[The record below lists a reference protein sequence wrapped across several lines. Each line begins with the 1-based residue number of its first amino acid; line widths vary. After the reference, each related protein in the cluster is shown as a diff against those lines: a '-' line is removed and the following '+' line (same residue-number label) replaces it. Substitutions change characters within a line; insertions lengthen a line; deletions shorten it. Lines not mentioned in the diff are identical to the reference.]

1 MRSTKLRS
9 KVMAGILCAAM
20 VFQSVPVEAVASE
33 VTETVQNYDS
43 EEMNGTED
51 EVGTNTVSALSE
63 DAAENRS
70 DSQGDVPETS
80 NIIETSGDVE
90 TVDSPD
96 AVETSDISEESEVSE
111 TFVTIETPDAAESGD
126 SFDEAGTGADTTESP
141 ETESGTTDIE
151 EVTETEELEETEG
164 TEQEI
169 ALLADELPDYKKLL
183 SVVTE
188 YKYYFYDNVKEIFVK
203 LEGCEIPETG
213 VGIEFYIDKDPDNVN
228 EQPINYEKRGD
239 YYVISFG
246 SAGIS
251 EGTHHLTVKLKDTS
265 IPDGEYLVSRDN
277 IAFEIERVDNVFT
290 EADKYYIS
298 STDDTI
304 EVAFYNPADDI
315 ESVQITAANGDV
327 VARSGQRSPAV
338 DQIEDPRY
346 TGIGNGY
353 EYPDT
358 ILHKTTW
365 VLPTEKNA
373 LEIGN
378 YDIRLTLEGGTER
391 MISNAVEVSSRA
403 VVTKCVLGMD
413 YDNTSNLI
421 YLYIQGTGFN
431 PSQVRFDFVD
441 EATSAILS
449 TTRIDY
455 KTVQSG
461 YIVKFRKE
469 GNWDKAGKEIKVTI
483 SKKSGNIDFTQNEF
497 DALLESG
504 IYYAEY
510 NSVLSAIEVGVT
522 TDLNGKAVSFKIVDA
537 ADHQNIVSEVTS
549 RSLTES
555 LAYLTPLSPENL
567 QRGGRYCVELTASG
581 NVYYKEFKMNQGTP
595 STNHWEA
602 SAVISQNAERNDFYY
617 CAVEAGINNDELD
630 VAIDGY
636 SADVAFYAN
645 EWAREDGAK
654 GTRIQV
660 WIPTRKLSVGQHTV
674 RITRNGNPFS
684 SYTFEVVAADYDKFV
699 LDTYSLSW
707 IDDNTIQVY
716 MKTPNCADTD
726 DFDIKLTGV
735 NDREPAVTTTV
746 VTDRYTDSV
755 FMNVTGLNKSSA
767 FKDYYVLITHK
778 KFGQP
783 FKMSNLGEK
792 FYADEDKGEK
802 KSISSNK
809 GLPVI
814 SNNRVIG
821 INIQNLALPATLT
834 IYATDTTA
842 VISKLTIPS
851 TVEGNYYYFTKEFYD
866 SFVNK
871 DRLYDMTLSDYGEN
885 WGRSYARI
893 NIGYKGETTVN
904 DFDLKITS
912 DTLYI
917 DGPESGRSAVLT
929 VTGNTQK
936 PVFEVSDD
944 TVIELEDYIETS
956 DGTGVQSPDPN
967 KKRVIAKSTGA
978 TNITVIADGVKK
990 SIFVTVT
997 RSASGITINTANRSM
1012 KVGDSFVAEAYILPK
1027 SAEDPTQVVN
1037 FTSSDSN
1044 VLYVRKL
1051 TNTTANVTALKAG
1064 TAVLRATLEGT
1075 TYTVAVTVSI
1085 TDSFPLYD
1093 KKEIK
1098 IKEVG
1103 IVSYIEA
1110 IDQSLSSC
1118 ALPEGWEWDNGDL
1131 VLTASE
1137 QLQYCWATY
1146 TEEGYQ
1152 PFSARLP
1159 VAVTRISG
1167 IDVTGRT
1174 LINQGQKETYKITYQ
1189 YAGADINTP
1198 KFRNRITVN
1207 CVRTSEDDIAAVES
1221 LEWDKMVIAAKDE
1234 TGGGTVDFRLTLAID
1249 NGIDQGSN
1257 LFAKNFTV
1265 HVPLTDCVNSVKV
1278 KPIKASGQNFDY
1290 YENEDRMEV
1299 DENDIKTSKYSVE
1312 LQAEAAVNGIPKK
1325 NVEFKWETDDDTIA
1339 TVGKNE
1345 KGTVTLAI
1353 KKAGTVKISAIAED
1367 EGNCAGTL
1375 TVDIMDYAPV
1385 LEESNVTINKY
1396 RNSGT
1401 EFAFQEQNGNRVK
1414 SMRILE
1420 GESESQ
1426 NFSASVPVGGISTLR
1441 FKTGAP
1447 AFGFVKK
1454 TVSNCSIVA
1463 VTEKGTYKYAL
1474 KVTTDVTK
1482 PSATV
1487 KLKTKANLFYTDAE
1501 AVYTV
1506 SSKYDIQ
1513 SVEDVTESTERER
1526 FYAVYDRASSTIHF
1540 NTGGTLNS
1548 STLGQFM
1555 ASRSPR
1561 LNVKLKITFADYRE
1575 PQTIE
1580 VKVATENKKPSL
1592 GITGMVTCPGISKGI
1607 VNVINSKTK
1616 EAFSV
1621 DAAPMTFKIVK
1632 PTDGSVDAEIKKNS
1646 GGVSITYAGTKNL
1659 SYTAEVAS
1667 SEWTQAVNVNGKIS
1681 YIKSPE
1687 KLSLAMG
1694 SKQLTLNMATNITAN
1709 GTNTIPVFVNGSN
1722 IAITKLTYDG
1732 TAQPLIDTAGYLDFE
1747 FKSKDQ
1753 SISLGLNAGKRGAV
1767 KPGTYK
1773 LNLYATVNVPD
1784 LSAPD
1789 QVKEVQIKKTTL
1801 TIKLTEE
1808 GTAKVTLASPKG
1820 QINLIDRANTSV
1832 VYTPKVSGI
1841 DASIKSVS
1849 VDEDSEYAECFTAFL
1864 NDDNKVEVKVKA
1876 GRSMSVKDPYKVTI
1890 VSVLNNGF
1898 TVKSS
1903 VKIKPVNKLPKI
1915 VFSPAK
1921 CNLYRSNNNKYT
1933 VSVSLKNSSIDLN
1946 NITGIKIDTSSNKS
1960 NADKFLLVNNISKN
1974 GTVSF
1979 GLAGDRSS
1987 IRKGQYK
1994 IKCLVTFRDADS
2006 ESKPAAVNMTITV
2019 K

>member
-1 MRSTKLRS
+1 MRSTKLRW

-20 VFQSVPVEAVASE
+20 VFQSVPVQTVASE
-33 VTETVQNYDS
+33 VSETTETYDS
-43 EEMNGTED
+43 GELAAAED
-51 EVGTNTVSALSE
+51 ETQQDETGTDAVSAVSE
-63 DAAENRS
+63 DAGENLTD
-70 DSQGDVPETS
+70 DSVEEPESLDMTETS
-80 NIIETSGDVE
+80 REEQTIESPSE
-90 TVDSPD
+90 T
-96 AVETSDISEESEVSE
+96 ENSDISEESEVPE
-111 TFVTIETPDAAESGD
+111 TSATAETPDTAGSGDSYDETGTETGETIETE
-126 SFDEAGTGADTTESP
+126 
-141 ETESGTTDIE
+141 TTDIE
-151 EVTETEELEETEG
+151 EVTETEETEV
-164 TEQEI
+164 TEQGI
-169 ALLADELPDYKKLL
+169 MMAADELPDYKKLL

-213 VGIEFYIDKDPDNVN
+213 VGIEFYIDSDPANAN
-228 EQPINYEKRGD
+228 EQPVSYEKRGD

-246 SAGIS
+246 TAGLS

-265 IPDGEYLVSRDN
+265 VPDGEYLVSRDD

-298 STDDTI
+298 SADDTI

-338 DQIEDPRY
+338 GQVEDPRY

-378 YDIRLTLEGGTER
+378 YDIRLTLVGGTER
-391 MISNAVEVSSRA
+391 MISNAVVVSSRA

-431 PSQVRFDFVD
+431 PSQVRFDFMD
-441 EATSAILS
+441 EASSAILS

-497 DALLESG
+497 DAVLESG

-510 NSVLSAIEVGVT
+510 NSVLSAVEVGVT

-567 QRGGRYCVELTASG
+567 QRGGRYCVELKASG

-617 CAVEAGINNDELD
+617 CAIEAGIRNDELA
-630 VAIDGY
+630 VSIDGY
-636 SADVAFYAN
+636 SADVAFYAS

-660 WIPTRKLSVGQHTV
+660 WIPTRKLSIGRHTV
-674 RITRNGNPFS
+674 RITRNGNAFS
-684 SYTFEVVAADYDKFV
+684 SYAFEVVAADYDKFV

-726 DFDIKLTGV
+726 DFNIKLMGV
-735 NDREPAVTTTV
+735 NDREPAETTTT

-755 FMNVTGLNKSSA
+755 FMNITGLSKSSA
-767 FKDYYVLITHK
+767 FKEYFVLITHK
-778 KFGQP
+778 KFGHP
-783 FKMSNLGEK
+783 VKMSNLTEK

-809 GLPVI
+809 GLPVY

-834 IYATDTTA
+834 IYATDTTE

-851 TVEGNYYYFTKEFYD
+851 TIEGNYYYFTKEFYD

-893 NIGYKGETTVN
+893 NIGYKDETTVN

-917 DGPESGRSAVLT
+917 DGPESGRSAIIA

-944 TVIELEDYIETS
+944 TVVELEDYIETS
-956 DGTGVQSPDPN
+956 DSTGVQSPNPN

-1027 SAEDPTQVVN
+1027 SAEDPTQIVN
-1037 FTSSDSN
+1037 FTSSDSKI
-1044 VLYVRKL
+1044 LYVRKL

-1075 TYTVAVTVSI
+1075 TYTVAVTVSV

-1103 IVSYIEA
+1103 IVSYIES

-1118 ALPEGWEWDNGDL
+1118 ALPEGWTWDNGDL

-1146 TEEGYQ
+1146 KEEGYQ
-1152 PFSARLP
+1152 PFRARLP

-1189 YAGADINTP
+1189 FAGADINTP

-1257 LFAKNFTV
+1257 LFAKNFSIQI
-1265 HVPLTDCVNSVKV
+1265 PLTDCINSVKV
-1278 KPIKASGQNFDY
+1278 KPIKASGQNFEY
-1290 YENEDRMEV
+1290 FENEDRMEV

-1325 NVEFKWETDDDTIA
+1325 NVEFRWETDKSTIA

-1345 KGTVTLAI
+1345 KGTVTLSI

-1367 EGNCAGTL
+1367 EGKCVGTL
-1375 TVDIMDYAPV
+1375 TVDIMDYSPV
-1385 LEESNVTINKY
+1385 LEASNVTINKY
-1396 RNSGT
+1396 CNNGT
-1401 EFAFQEQNGNRVK
+1401 EFAFQEQNGNRIK
-1414 SMRILE
+1414 SIRILE

-1426 NFSASVPVGGISTLR
+1426 NFSASVPVGGISTLK

-1447 AFGFVKK
+1447 ALGFVKK
-1454 TVSNCSIVA
+1454 TVSNCSIVT
-1463 VTEKGTYKYAL
+1463 VTDKGTYKYPL

-1501 AVYTV
+1501 AVYTI
-1506 SSKYDIQ
+1506 SSKYEIQ
-1513 SVEDVTESTERER
+1513 SVEDITESTESER
-1526 FYAVYDRASSTIHF
+1526 FYPVYDRNTNTIRF
-1540 NTGGTLNS
+1540 NTRGTLNS
-1548 STLGQFM
+1548 NTLGQFT
-1555 ASRSPR
+1555 AKKSPR
-1561 LNVKLKITFADYRE
+1561 LKVKLKITFADYRE
-1575 PQTIE
+1575 WQPLEIT
-1580 VKVATENKKPSL
+1580 VATENKKPSL
-1592 GITGMVTCPGISKGI
+1592 GLTGMVTCPGISKGI

-1616 EAFSV
+1616 ETISMNEV
-1621 DAAPMTFKIVK
+1621 PMTFEIVK
-1632 PTDGSVDAEIKKNS
+1632 PADGSVEAEIKKNNS
-1646 GGVSITYAGTKNL
+1646 GVSLTYAGTKNL
-1659 SYTAEVAS
+1659 SYTAKVAS
-1667 SEWTQAVNVNGKIS
+1667 SEWTQAVNVNGKVS
-1681 YIKSPE
+1681 YIKSPD
-1687 KLSLAMG
+1687 KLSLALG

-1709 GTNTIPVFVNGSN
+1709 GTNTIPVSVSGSN
-1722 IAITKLTYDG
+1722 TAITKMTYDG
-1732 TAQPLIDTAGYLDFE
+1732 TAKQLIETAGYLDFE

-1753 SISLGLNAGKRGAV
+1753 SIHLGLNAGMRGAV

-1773 LNLYATVNVPD
+1773 LNLYATINVPD
-1784 LSAPD
+1784 ISAPD
-1789 QVKEVQIKKTTL
+1789 QMKEVQIKKATL

-1808 GTAKVTLASPKG
+1808 GAAEVKLVSPKG
-1820 QINLIDRANTSV
+1820 KINLIDRANTSV
-1832 VYTPKVSGI
+1832 VYTPKVNGI

-1849 VDEDSEYAECFTAFL
+1849 VDEGSEHAECFTAFL

-1876 GRSMSVKDPYKVTI
+1876 GRSMSVKDSYNVTI
-1890 VSVLNNGF
+1890 VSVLNNGY
-1898 TVKSS
+1898 TVKSN

-1915 VFSPAK
+1915 VLSPAK
-1921 CNLYRSNNNKYT
+1921 CNLYSTNNNKYT

-1946 NITGIKIDTSSNKS
+1946 NITGIKIDTSGNKS

-1979 GLAGDRSS
+1979 GLAGDKSS
-1987 IRKGQYK
+1987 IKKGQYK